1 MFFSRSMNEMLQRY
15 MEDRP
20 DDPDAEM
27 AERHSRMLREMADVG
42 MEFVRDMQ
50 QAMAAVSIDE
60 KLAAAPLVGPVV
72 INMMRAVRQ
81 TVALEAKLS
90 DRRRDRK
97 EKAEAVQAERQAEAE
112 AVAAYA
118 QRGREIHR
126 RKLVE
131 RVVEGAIG
139 GRSDAE
145 NLLTDL
151 YERLDEFE
159 RFENFMDQPVG
170 VVAARISKS
179 MGLEPEWHRWAD
191 EPWARVEAKSNHPE
205 SPFTGLVMES
215 EGDEDEDSDDDDG
228 TGPPDG

>member
-1 MFFSRSMNEMLQRY
+1 
-15 MEDRP
+15 
-20 DDPDAEM
+20 M
-27 AERHSRMLREMADVG
+27 AERHSRMLREMADCG

-50 QAMAAVSIDE
+50 QAIAAVSIDE
-60 KLAAAPLVGPVV
+60 KLAAPLVGPVV

-90 DRRRDRK
+90 DRRKDRK
-97 EKAEAVQAERQAEAE
+97 EKAEAAQAERQAEEE

-118 QRGREIHR
+118 QRGRELHR

-139 GRSDAE
+139 DRGDAE

-159 RFENFMDQPVG
+159 RFENFTDQPIG
-170 VVAARISKS
+170 AVAARISRS
-179 MGLEPEWHRWAD
+179 MGLEPDWRQWAE
-191 EPWARVEAKSNHPE
+191 EPWALAEAKTNHPD
-205 SPFTGLVMES
+205 SPFTGLVLES
-215 EGDEDEDSDDDDG
+215 EGDEDDDPEDDDG

>member
-1 MFFSRSMNEMLQRY
+1 MNELLSRY

-20 DDPDAEM
+20 EGDPEAEM
-27 AERHSRMLREMADVG
+27 AERHSRMLREMADAG

-90 DRRRDRK
+90 DRRKDRK
-97 EKAEAVQAERQAEAE
+97 EKAEAAIAERKAEEE
-112 AVAAYA
+112 AVVAFA
-118 QRGREIHR
+118 QRGREVYR
-126 RKLVE
+126 RRRVE
-131 RVVEGAIG
+131 RVIEGTIG

-159 RFENFMDQPVG
+159 RFENFTDQPIG
-170 VVAARISKS
+170 AVAARIGRS
-179 MGLEPEWHRWAD
+179 MGLEPDWRQWAD
-191 EPWARVEAKSNHPE
+191 EPWALAEAKTNHPD

-215 EGDEDEDSDDDDG
+215 DEDEDPDDDDG